1 MCAIMSTI
9 ASKCRYLVWLSWR
22 KIVLRPALS
31 ILLFLIIIFIIASLI
46 IMVNDHIGY
55 GQAVLKVF
63 PSFLG
68 ELGEIGDPNI
78 FVQISIVVGLLA
90 SISFIVIIT
99 AKITSML
106 IDFMRRGGSMAK
118 KVNFSGHT
126 IICGW
131 NFQGERIVEELLEAD
146 TKKHRGIVIL
156 ADSEERPLKEERVEF
171 INGDPANDEDLIK
184 AGVKRAE
191 SVIVL
196 TDFTK
201 DANAADAQAIMV
213 ALAVEDLNREVH
225 TCVQIMNSANSQ
237 HLRHAHADEIISLD
251 QMGGSLAV
259 FSALNHGASIII
271 SELLTFN
278 KGTEIYRYDGSLSD
292 RIKEKEYAEIA
303 KILADQRMV
312 LLAVETD
319 YTEEVKKLEST
330 DVLHP
335 VPEKDRVIIVNPQSN
350 YIIHQG
356 DALFIASESEPAR
369 L

>member
-1 MCAIMSTI
+1 MVARINNI
-9 ASKCRYLVWLSWR
+9 ASRCRYLMWLSWR
-22 KIVLRPALS
+22 RIILRPALS
-31 ILLFLIIIFIIASLI
+31 ILFVLIVIFIIASLI

-68 ELGEIGDPNI
+68 ELGEIGDPNLA
-78 FVQISIVVGLLA
+78 VQISIVVGLLA

-99 AKITSML
+99 AKITSVL
-106 IDFMRRGGSMAK
+106 IEFMRRGGSMAK

-131 NFQGERIVEELLEAD
+131 NFQGERIVEDLLEAD
-146 TKKHRGIVIL
+146 AKKHRGVVIL
-156 ADSEERPLKEERVEF
+156 ANSEERPLKEERVEF
-171 INGDPANDEDLIK
+171 IKGNPADDEDLIR
-184 AGVKRAE
+184 AGVKKAE

-196 TDFTK
+196 TDFTM
-201 DANAADAQAIMV
+201 DASAADAQAIMI

-225 TCVQIMNSANSQ
+225 SCVQIMNSANAS
-237 HLRHAHADEIISLD
+237 HLRHAHADEIICLD

-259 FSALNHGASIII
+259 FSALHHGVSMIV

-278 KGTEIYRYDGSLSD
+278 KGSEIYRYNHPLSD
-292 RIKEKEYAEIA
+292 EIVEKEYAEVA

-312 LLAVETD
+312 LLGVETD
-319 YTEEVKKLEST
+319 YNEETKKMDIL
-330 DVLHP
+330 DALHKL
-335 VPEKDRVIIVNPQSN
+335 PEKDRVIIVNPQSN
-350 YIIHQG
+350 YLFHQG
-356 DALFIASESEPAR
+356 DVLFIVSESEPAR